1 VQHGLYGL
9 ALLLIAATLLPFWRS
24 PRWWIRVWDFPRV
37 QLSLAICACGIGLWV
52 TANPHTAAQ
61 AVATAGLAA
70 AAAIHLAHIWRYT
83 PLAPVQV
90 PRANPET
97 PRARRLRILFA
108 NVLASNRR
116 ADALIALIADADPD
130 LVLLVETDGWWD
142 RELGLLAPRFRHVLR
157 HPLANTYG
165 MHLLSMLPLRNQ
177 GFRFLVE
184 PDVPSAF
191 AEVQLASGEWIVF
204 FGVHPRPPRPA
215 QDTDE
220 RDAELLIVGH
230 EAREGRLPAIVSGD
244 LNDVAWSYTT
254 RLFQRIS
261 GLLDPRIGRGLYST
275 FHAQIPLLRWP
286 LDHLFHDARFTLVE
300 LRRLPA
306 FGSDHFPVLVEL
318 AFEPERAHEIHVPAP
333 APGDRMFSAR
343 AILRAFPRGARHL
356 RERLGR
362 RRRRRH

>member
-1 VQHGLYGL
+1 VQYGLYGL

-24 PRWWIRVWDFPRV
+24 PRWWVRVCDFPRV
-37 QLSLAICACGIGLWV
+37 QIVAGIGACGIGLWV
-52 TANPHTAAQ
+52 AGNPHPPAA
-61 AVATAGLAA
+61 AVLTTGLLAA
-70 AAAIHLAHIWRYT
+70 AAIQLAHIWRYT

-90 PRANPET
+90 PGASAEV

-108 NVLASNRR
+108 NVLQPNRQ
-116 ADALIALIADADPD
+116 ADELIAIITEVDPD
-130 LVLLVETDGWWD
+130 LVLLVETDSWWD
-142 RELGLLAPRFRHVLR
+142 RELGVLAPRFRHVLR

-165 MHLLSMLPLRNQ
+165 MHLLSRLPLRNA

-184 PDVPSAF
+184 PEVPSVH
-191 AEVQLASGEWIVF
+191 AEVQLPAGDWIAF

-215 QDTDE
+215 QDTLE
-220 RDAELLIVGH
+220 RDAELLILGH
-230 EAREGRLPAIVSGD
+230 EAREGALPAIVTGD

-275 FHAQIPLLRWP
+275 FHAKIPLLRWP
-286 LDHLFHDARFTLVE
+286 LDHLFHDPRFTLVE

-318 AFEPERAHEIHVPAP
+318 AFEPERAHEIEVPTP
-333 APGDRMFSAR
+333 APGDSMSSGR

-356 RERLGR
+356 RERLRRLR
-362 RRRRRH
+362 RRRP